1 MQLAI
6 YNALKARIETLA
18 ALKYVALWNNQ
29 FEREDV
35 NVPFGYPC
43 CFIEFAD
50 TSYVDDLNLRQRGT
64 LQINIH
70 LGFES
75 YKTEDTDILQLKQ
88 DLNELIHGWSTP
100 NNTKFLRRSET
111 QNFDHTN
118 IQDYIISYQV
128 TGLDVTSVNLP
139 TADATVSTLILNV
152 DPIIDNNT
160 IRTGVLAD
168 DVILSTEDGFEIT
181 TESGYELVIQQ

>member
-1 MQLAI
+1 MQLSI
-6 YNALKARIETLA
+6 YNDLKQRISTLA
-18 ALKYVALWNNQ
+18 ELKYVALWNNQ

-139 TADATVSTLILNV
+139 TVDATVSTLILNV

>member
-1 MQLAI
+1 MQLSI
-6 YNALKARIETLA
+6 YNDLKQRISTLA

-139 TADATVSTLILNV
+139 TVDATVSTLILNV

>member
-1 MQLAI
+1 MQLSI
-6 YNALKARIETLA
+6 YNDLKQRISTLA

-128 TGLDVTSVNLP
+128 TGLDLSSLNLP
-139 TADATVSTLILNV
+139 TVDATVSTLILNV

-181 TESGYELVIQQ
+181 TESGYELEIQQ

>member
-6 YNALKARIETLA
+6 YNDLKQRISTLA
-18 ALKYVALWNNQ
+18 ELKYVALWNNQ

-64 LQINIH
+64 LQVNIH

-139 TADATVSTLILNV
+139 TVDATVSTLILNV

-181 TESGYELVIQQ
+181 TESGYELEIQQ